1 VDAQYTNAQGKDITM
16 NTINLKDL
24 SLNNYPFKTHDKIR
38 YRDTDRQGHVN
49 NSIFSTFIETGRI
62 ELLYNPKNG
71 FLNDSTYV
79 IARLEMDFI
88 DEIKWPGNI
97 DIGTAVIHVGNSSMR
112 LAQGLYQNG
121 KLVATAESV
130 IVQVDDLTKKSK
142 ILTDTQKELLAKQ
155 LIQ

>member
-1 VDAQYTNAQGKDITM
+1 M
-16 NTINLKDL
+16 NPVNLKNL
-24 SLNNYPFKTHDKIR
+24 SLTNYPIKTHDKIR

-49 NSIFSTFIETGRI
+49 NSIFSTFVETGRI

-71 FLNDSTYV
+71 FINDSTYV

-97 DIGTAVIHVGNSSMR
+97 DIGTAVIHVGNNSMR
-112 LAQGLYQNG
+112 LAQGLYQDS

-130 IVQVDDLTKKSK
+130 IVQVDDQTKKSK
-142 ILTDTQKELLAKQ
+142 ALTDVQKKHLSR
-155 LIQ
+155 LIIL